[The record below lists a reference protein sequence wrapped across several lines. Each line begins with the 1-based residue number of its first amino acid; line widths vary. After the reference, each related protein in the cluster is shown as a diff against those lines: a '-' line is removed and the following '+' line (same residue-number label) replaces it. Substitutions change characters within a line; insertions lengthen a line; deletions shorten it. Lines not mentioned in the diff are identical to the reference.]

1 VRKCKGTKRL
11 KRAGSFVELALLFFY
26 RNRYEEAMPEKELLE
41 QFNVS
46 LCEFDSSQWSRDGFL
61 DPVNRVV
68 YINRDL
74 PAERRLKVLLHELGH
89 LEHNPKHYERLREK
103 YEAQANRNM
112 IHELLKNENL
122 DDFNYI
128 HFMEKYNLTTIC
140 DETFVKNEYLKL
152 KEIEKC

>member
-1 VRKCKGTKRL
+1 
-11 KRAGSFVELALLFFY
+11 
-26 RNRYEEAMPEKELLE
+26 MPEKELLE
-41 QFNVS
+41 HFNVS

-68 YINRDL
+68 YINGDL
-74 PAERRLKVLLHELGH
+74 APEIRLKVILHELGH
-89 LEHNPKHYERLREK
+89 LEHNSKDYERLREK

-112 IHELLKNENL
+112 IHELLKNEDL

-128 HFMEKYNLTTIC
+128 RFMKKYNLTTIC
-140 DETFVKNEYLKL
+140 DETFVKDEYLKL

>member
-1 VRKCKGTKRL
+1 
-11 KRAGSFVELALLFFY
+11 
-26 RNRYEEAMPEKELLE
+26 MPEKELLE

-74 PAERRLKVLLHELGH
+74 PAERRLKVILHELGH
-89 LEHNPKHYERLREK
+89 LEHNSKDYERLREK

-112 IHELLKNENL
+112 IHELLVDYLKST
-122 DDFNYI
+122 DIYDFNWVRFAAQYDI
-128 HFMEKYNLTTIC
+128 STTWGEAMIQ
-140 DETFVKNEYLKL
+140 DEFRKIQQTV
-152 KEIEKC
+152 I

>member
-1 VRKCKGTKRL
+1 MNE
-11 KRAGSFVELALLFFY
+11 S
-26 RNRYEEAMPEKELLE
+26 ELLE

-68 YINRDL
+68 FINGDL
-74 PAERRLKVLLHELGH
+74 APEIRLKVILHELGH
-89 LEHNPKHYERLREK
+89 LEHNSKDYERMREK
-103 YEAQANRNM
+103 FEVQANRSM

-122 DDFNYI
+122 DDFNYLR
-128 HFMEKYNLTTIC
+128 FMEKYNLTTIC

>member
-1 VRKCKGTKRL
+1 MT
-11 KRAGSFVELALLFFY
+11 
-26 RNRYEEAMPEKELLE
+26 EKELLE

-74 PAERRLKVLLHELGH
+74 PAERRLKVILHELGH
-89 LEHNPKHYERLREK
+89 LEHNSKDYERLREK

-112 IHELLKNENL
+112 IHELLVDYLKST
-122 DDFNYI
+122 DIYDFNWVRFAAQYDI
-128 HFMEKYNLTTIC
+128 STTWGEAMIQ
-140 DETFVKNEYLKL
+140 DEFRKIQQTV
-152 KEIEKC
+152 I

>member
-1 VRKCKGTKRL
+1 MTE
-11 KRAGSFVELALLFFY
+11 S
-26 RNRYEEAMPEKELLE
+26 ELLE

-46 LCEFDSSQWSRDGFL
+46 ICEFSSSQWSRNGFI
-61 DPVNRVV
+61 DPINRVV
-68 YINRDL
+68 YINGDL
-74 PAERRLKVLLHELGH
+74 DPEIRLKVILHELGH
-89 LEHNPKHYERLREK
+89 LEHNSKDYERLREK

-140 DETFVKNEYLKL
+140 DETFVKDEFLKMMRN
-152 KEIEKC
+152 

>member
-1 VRKCKGTKRL
+1 
-11 KRAGSFVELALLFFY
+11 
-26 RNRYEEAMPEKELLE
+26 MPEKELLE

-46 LCEFDSSQWSRDGFL
+46 LCEFDSSQWPRDGFL

-74 PAERRLKVLLHELGH
+74 SAERRLKVLLHELGH

-112 IHELLKNENL
+112 IHGLLKTKIWMILIMFTSWKN
-122 DDFNYI
+122 I
-128 HFMEKYNLTTIC
+128 ISPR
-140 DETFVKNEYLKL
+140 FVMRRLLKMN
-152 KEIEKC
+152 I